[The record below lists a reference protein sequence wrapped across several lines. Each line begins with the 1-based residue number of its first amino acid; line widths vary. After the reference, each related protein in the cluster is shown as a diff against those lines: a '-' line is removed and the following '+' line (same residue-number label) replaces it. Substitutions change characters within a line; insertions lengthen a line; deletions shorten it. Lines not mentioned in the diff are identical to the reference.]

1 MNKEE
6 LTKYLENYKFDSKFL
21 QEKIQEV
28 NILTKSINND
38 KNMSFM
44 LPTLKYEQEQIAK
57 IIERNKEIEALIYKL
72 PQPYQTVIY
81 FKYISSFSFYEIAD
95 KLEFSSKRIYQLH
108 SEGLDKLLEILWN
121 KNNKN

>member
-6 LTKYLENYKFDSKFL
+6 LKKYLENYKFDSKFL

-28 NILTKSINND
+28 SILTKSINND

-57 IIERNKEIEALIYKL
+57 IIERNKDIETLIYKL

-95 KLEFSSKRIYQLH
+95 KLEYSSKRIYQLH
-108 SEGLDKLLEILWN
+108 SEGLDKLLEIL
-121 KNNKN
+121 KQ

>member
-6 LTKYLENYKFDSKFL
+6 LKKYLENYKFDSKFL

-28 NILTKSINND
+28 SILTKSINND

-57 IIERNKEIEALIYKL
+57 IIERNKDIETLIYKL

-108 SEGLDKLLEILWN
+108 SEGLDKLLEIMTPN
-121 KNNKN
+121 DK